1 MCDSDWFI
9 CLIAEFS
16 CPKIENVLVKENI
29 WNISS
34 MHSEVSAGLQLSFH
48 MVGTPSTGFL
58 YDSSTVKGEARR
70 DDNTN

>member
-29 WNISS
+29 
-34 MHSEVSAGLQLSFH
+34 SEVLAGLQLSFH
-48 MVGTPSTGFL
+48 MVGTPSSGFL
-58 YDSSTVKGEARR
+58 YDSSTVKGEAHR
-70 DDNTN
+70 DDVFGGAS